1 MPRFYQRLGL
11 LIFTDMMSLEVKI
24 SQNDRFLPRNILE
37 VRLKVTWL
45 VGHGWW
51 PSAVQGE
58 GFNAGLGTG
67 KIGREMYMLEQGRNI
82 SPFNMSLA

>member
-1 MPRFYQRLGL
+1 MAGG
-11 LIFTDMMSLEVKI
+11 S
-24 SQNDRFLPRNILE
+24 
-37 VRLKVTWL
+37 
-45 VGHGWW
+45 H

-82 SPFNMSLA
+82 SPFNMSLAWNLYFGSEAETILALIP